1 MLKHENTSES
11 GIYKVLHLKGR
22 IDSQTLEGFREILI
36 AATAE
41 NLALDFSKIDF
52 VGIPA
57 IQLLVANSDEY
68 KSKRRHFVVVA
79 PSAQVLKHLEVYA
92 GRTSL
97 RVFRTV
103 DDFSKGRLPEI
114 KRSEFAELGS

>member
-1 MLKHENTSES
+1 MLKHEHTSET

-22 IDSQTLEGFREILI
+22 IDSQTLEAFREILKST
-36 AATAE
+36 TAD

-68 KSKRRHFVVVA
+68 KSNRRHFVVVA
-79 PSAQVLKHLEVYA
+79 PTAHVLKHLEVYA

-97 RVFRTV
+97 RVFRTNE
-103 DDFSKGRLPEI
+103 DFAKGRLPEI
-114 KRSEFAELGS
+114 KRSEFAELAS